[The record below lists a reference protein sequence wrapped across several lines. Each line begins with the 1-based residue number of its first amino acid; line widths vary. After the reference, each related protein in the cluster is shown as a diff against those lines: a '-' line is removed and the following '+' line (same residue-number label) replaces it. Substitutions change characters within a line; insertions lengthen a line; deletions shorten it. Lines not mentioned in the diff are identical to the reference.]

1 MIYILL
7 FFVIEILVS
16 IKFGIEI
23 GFGWSVLWVVATS
36 VIGIGLL
43 RLSPYAV
50 LGSFERIANQKFDII
65 SAQNAA
71 LSYILG
77 AFLLIIP
84 GVFTD
89 FLGIFLL
96 LYTLYLNYFAKMPD
110 VIIKDKKDFNNFK
123 GDSDVID
130 VEIIESNSNKFPN
143 SKR

>member
-1 MIYILL
+1 MIFILI
-7 FFVIEILVS
+7 FFIIEILVS
-16 IKFGIEI
+16 IKFGITI

-36 VIGIGLL
+36 VIGIVLL
-43 RLSPYAV
+43 KLSPYAV
-50 LGSFERIANQKFDII
+50 MSSFERIANQKFDIL

-77 AFLLIIP
+77 AILLIIP

-110 VIIKDKKDFNNFK
+110 VKPKNEEFK

-130 VEIIESNSNKFPN
+130 VEIIEYDNSIDSSTKRKF
-143 SKR
+143 

>member
-1 MIYILL
+1 MIFILI
-7 FFVIEILVS
+7 FFIIEILVS
-16 IKFGIEI
+16 IKFGITI

-36 VIGIGLL
+36 VIGIVLL
-43 RLSPYAV
+43 KLSPYAV
-50 LGSFERIANQKFDII
+50 VKSFERIATQKFDIL

-77 AFLLIIP
+77 AILLIIP

-110 VIIKDKKDFNNFK
+110 VKPKNEEFK

-130 VEIIESNSNKFPN
+130 VEIIEYDNSIDSSTKRKF
-143 SKR
+143 